1 MAAQPDPIPQRYTL
15 EEYLVLERL
24 AEGKSEYLEGQIVPM
39 TDHGPEHT
47 AITANITISV
57 GGQLRDTLCHT
68 VASEIKI
75 RTAPTEL
82 YAYPDLIVFCGEPR
96 FHDHHRDILVN
107 PTVLF
112 EVYSP
117 STEAYDRGRK
127 FACYQHIESLTD
139 YVLIAQEE
147 PRIEHFF
154 RQTENTWLLTI
165 ATGRE
170 AEIPLDS
177 IDAVLHLS
185 DVYDRVSFT
194 SPP

>member
-1 MAAQPDPIPQRYTL
+1 MAAQPDPTPQRYTL
-15 EEYLVLERL
+15 DEYLVLERL
-24 AEGKSEYLEGQIVPM
+24 AEGKSEYLEGQIVPIA
-39 TDHGPEHT
+39 DQSQEHT
-47 AITANITISV
+47 TIAANVTISV

-68 VASEIKI
+68 LAREIKI
-75 RTAPTEL
+75 RTTSTEL

-96 FHDHHRDILVN
+96 FHDHHRDTLVN

-139 YVLIAQEE
+139 YVLIAQDE
-147 PRIEHFF
+147 PRIEHYF

-185 DVYDRVSFT
+185 DIYDRVSFNT
-194 SPP
+194 PS